1 MTSALPAPRRI
12 LVVDDDASIRAGL
25 ATLLEAVGHEVF
37 TAADG
42 EEALTILRRD
52 RADLVVL
59 DLNMPVMDGLT
70 FRLQQLLDPD
80 LANIPVIVLSAAEGD
95 LARELRILGIRSYL
109 TKPRNGDETIHV
121 MGRLVDA
128 VDGLAE
134 AG

>member
-12 LVVDDDASIRAGL
+12 LIVDDDASVRSGL
-25 ATLLEAVGHEVF
+25 TTLLEAVGHEVF

-42 EEALTILRRD
+42 EEALTVLRRD

-80 LANIPVIVLSAAEGD
+80 LADIPVIVLSAAEGD
-95 LARELRILGIRSYL
+95 LARELRTLGIRSYL
-109 TKPRNGDETIHV
+109 TKPRNGDETIQV